1 MNINN
6 ISNKTANI
14 ILSISIA
21 VAVGFLAGMYFKS
34 QLINKNEVQTVS
46 INTNISGP
54 SNAPVSTAQLAPFWS
69 AWNILS
75 NKYIDA
81 ASTTDEQKIYGAI
94 KGLASSFGD
103 PYTVFF
109 PPTQAKIFQDDIAG
123 NFGGVGMEIG
133 LKDGQLIVIA
143 PIKDSPA
150 SKAGVK
156 SGDFILSIDGTS
168 TAEMSVDEAVS
179 HIRGPQGTKVKIT
192 FLSKGAIKPADIT
205 ITRDIIKVPTLDTD
219 TKDGGIFVIKLY
231 SFTAD
236 SPNLFREALRK
247 FIVSGDHKLVLDLRG
262 NPGGYLDAA
271 WDMAS
276 YFLPIGKTV
285 VSEDFGSHDKPNIFR
300 SKGYDVF
307 NSSLDMLILVDGGS
321 ASASEILAGALQEN
335 GVAKL
340 VGSKTF
346 GKGSVQELVPI
357 TPDTS
362 LKVTIAHW
370 LTPNGH
376 NLSHD
381 GLDPDFP
388 VTLSD
393 KDIAAMLASKDAKDP
408 IMNKAVEILTARP

>member
-6 ISNKTANI
+6 ISNKTANV

-21 VAVGFLAGMYFKS
+21 VAIGFLAGMYFKS
-34 QLINKNEVQTVS
+34 QIINKNDVQTVS
-46 INTNISGP
+46 ISANISSPG
-54 SNAPVSTAQLAPFWS
+54 NAPLTAAQLAPLWN
-69 AWNILS
+69 AWGILS

-109 PPTQAKIFQDDIAG
+109 PPAQAKIFQGDIAG

-133 LKDGQLIVIA
+133 LKDSQLIVIA

-150 SKAGVK
+150 SIAGVK

-168 TAEMSVDEAVS
+168 TSEMNVDEAVS
-179 HIRGPQGTKVKIT
+179 HIRGPQGTKVKIK
-192 FLSKGAIKPADIT
+192 FLSKGSSKPTDIT
-205 ITRDIIKVPTLDTD
+205 ITRDIIKIPTLDTD

-236 SPNLFREALRK
+236 SPVLFREALRK

-300 SKGYDVF
+300 SKGYNVF
-307 NSSLDMLILVDGGS
+307 NSNLEMLILADGGS

-393 KDIAAMLASKDAKDP
+393 KDIAAMVASKDAKDP
-408 IMNKAVEILTARP
+408 IMDKAVEILTARP